1 MDSQRIGSN
10 QLLWIRTEN
19 VDVTIKGKAAHP
31 NFQGI
36 EYKQGDSSL
45 KIYCSDEFEVE
56 LLDGDVPQ
64 FSMVNGEIHTGEYSI
79 MPMFYEQQQYE
90 ILIEGKDGHRIAF
103 WHDNIN
109 VRNKVTRASRNHEIL
124 SGVINFGNEIGYSDL
139 VIQVDGSNYLRLILE
154 VFPTKIDYKEDY
166 KHIVED
172 VTKEVYNVV
181 FDLLKKTYLGYQQ
194 SDRVNSSPVEFFAVI
209 NKIYKDFLR
218 AADIIMAQPHHVL
231 ETTHEV
237 MPSHKVK
244 KTDQRT
250 IRWIEK
256 HPDHAKRVD
265 GCILVER
272 TLAVKRQVTY
282 NTKENQLTKHI
293 LQSTARKLESFKKS
307 YMRLQRKE
315 DQAVIDKIDFMIK
328 ELNRRCNM
336 TFLAKVNAKEASSGM
351 SLVFSMAPGYRD
363 LYKYYLMLLRGL
375 SITGDVF
382 NISVKDLAL
391 LYEYWCFIKLNSM
404 MKDRYQLISQDIV
417 KVQGNGLFV
426 SLVKG
431 SSSRVK
437 YCNPENGE
445 IITLS
450 YNPKNGQ
457 LPTVA
462 QKPDNVLSLEKKTV
476 NREGKKVKCEY
487 VFDAKYRVNPA
498 LEGTDYYASISHKP
512 GPEVDDINTMHRYRD
527 AIVYQNGAE
536 PYERTMFGAY
546 VLFPYG
552 NEDEYRTHKFFE
564 SIDKVNIGGLPFL
577 PSATRMVKDML
588 DALISDSPDS
598 AFERATLPRG
608 IEDKLARTDW
618 TKRDV
623 LVGALRSR
631 GQLETCLMHK
641 FYHVPAARIDVA
653 ELPIHYV
660 AIYQSINLFDK
671 EAGIRYYGEVTR
683 CSLVKRR
690 EIKEIQKSSDEL
702 YYRLEIKE
710 WKEMNV
716 PLVAKE
722 IRDFPFF
729 TNMFL
734 LQHCSEVPDLRI
746 KTAEEYRLYTELKRL
761 SQDSSVN
768 DEENINGFMYNDK
781 MIVLENGNIQV
792 IASDRIVEQVTLESF
807 SRKPSAVFG
816 VIKKILNSTEE
827 ENGNSKSKN

>member
-1 MDSQRIGSN
+1 MDSQHIGSN

-45 KIYCSDEFEVE
+45 RIHCSDKFQVE
-56 LLDGDVPQ
+56 LLEGDVPQ
-64 FSMVNGEIHTGEYSI
+64 FSMVNGGIHTGEYFI

-90 ILIEGKDGHRIAF
+90 ILIEGKDGHTIAF

-139 VIQVDGSNYLRLILE
+139 VIQVDGSNYLRIILE
-154 VFPTKIDYKEDY
+154 VFPTKINYKEDY

-172 VTKEVYNVV
+172 ITKEVYNVV
-181 FDLLKKTYLGYQQ
+181 FDFLKKTYLGYQQ
-194 SDRVNSSPVEFFAVI
+194 SDKVNSSPVEFFVVI
-209 NKIYKDFLR
+209 NKIYEDFLR
-218 AADIIMAQPHHVL
+218 AADIIMSQPHHVL

-237 MPSHKVK
+237 MPSYKIK
-244 KTDQRT
+244 KTDAKT

-256 HPDHAKRVD
+256 HPDQAKRVN
-265 GCILVER
+265 GCALVER
-272 TLAVKRQVTY
+272 TLGVKRQVTY

-431 SSSRVK
+431 SSSGVK

-476 NREGKKVKCEY
+476 NREGKKVKYEY

-527 AIVYQNGAE
+527 AIVYQNEAE

-577 PSATRMVKDML
+577 PSATSMVKDML
-588 DALISDSPDS
+588 DELISDSPDS

-608 IEDKLARTDW
+608 IEDKLVKTDW

-623 LVGALRSR
+623 LVGALRNK
-631 GQLETCLMHK
+631 GQLEICLTHK
-641 FYHVPAARIDVA
+641 FYHIPATRIDES

-660 AIYQSINLFDK
+660 AIYQSINHFGK

-683 CSLVKRR
+683 CTLVKRCEIR
-690 EIKEIQKSSDEL
+690 EIPKNSDEM

-722 IRDFPFF
+722 VRDFPFF

-761 SQDSSVN
+761 SQNSTVN
-768 DEENINGFMYNDK
+768 DEENTNGFMYNDK

-807 SRKPSAVFG
+807 SRKPSVVF
-816 VIKKILNSTEE
+816 
-827 ENGNSKSKN
+827 SKLKERL

>member
-10 QLLWIRTEN
+10 QLLWIRTEK
-19 VDVTIKGKAAHP
+19 VDVTIKGKATHP

-36 EYKQGDSSL
+36 EYKQGDSAL
-45 KIYCSDEFEVE
+45 RIHCSDEFEVE
-56 LLDGDVPQ
+56 LPDGNVPQ
-64 FSMVNGEIHTGEYSI
+64 FSMVSGGIHTGEYSI

-90 ILIEGKDGHRIAF
+90 ILIEGRNGHTVVF

-166 KHIVED
+166 ACIVED
-172 VTKEVYNVV
+172 VTKEVYNVI
-181 FDLLKKTYLGYQQ
+181 FDFLKKTYLGYQQ
-194 SDRVNSSPVEFFAVI
+194 SNKVNSSPVEFFAVI

-218 AADIIMAQPHHVL
+218 AADIIMSQPHHVL
-231 ETTHEV
+231 ETKHQV
-237 MPSHKVK
+237 MPSHKIN
-244 KTDQRT
+244 KTDART

-256 HPDHAKRVD
+256 HPDQAKKVD

-272 TLAVKRQVTY
+272 ALGVKRQVTY
-282 NTKENQLTKHI
+282 NTKENQLTKYI
-293 LQSTARKLESFKKS
+293 LQSTARKLESFKKN

-315 DQAVIDKIDFMIK
+315 DQAVIDKIDSMTK
-328 ELNRRCNM
+328 ELNRRCNT
-336 TFLAKVNAKEASSGM
+336 TFLAEVNAKEASSGM

-404 MKDRYQLISQDIV
+404 MKDKYQLISQDIV
-417 KVQGNGLFV
+417 KVQGNGVFV

-431 SSSRVK
+431 ASSKVK
-437 YCNPENGE
+437 YRNPENGE
-445 IITLS
+445 VITLS
-450 YNPKNGQ
+450 YNPKTGHV
-457 LPTVA
+457 PTVA

-476 NREGKKVKCEY
+476 NREGKKVKYEY

-498 LEGTDYYASISHKP
+498 LEGTDYYASISHNP

-552 NEDEYRTHKFFE
+552 NEEEYRTHKFFE

-577 PSATRMVKDML
+577 PSATNMVKDML
-588 DALISDSPDS
+588 DSLISDSPDS

-608 IEDKLARTDW
+608 IEDKLAKTDW
-618 TKRDV
+618 KRREV
-623 LVGALRSR
+623 LVGALRNR
-631 GQLETCLMHK
+631 GQLETCLKHK
-641 FYHVPAARIDVA
+641 FYHVPAVRISEPD
-653 ELPIHYV
+653 LPIHYV
-660 AIYQSINLFDK
+660 AIYQSINLFGKD
-671 EAGIRYYGEVTR
+671 AGIRYYGEVIR
-683 CSLVKRR
+683 CSLVKRC
-690 EIKEIQKSSDEL
+690 EIQEIPKNSDEW
-702 YYRLEIKE
+702 YYRLEVKE

-722 IRDFPFF
+722 VRDFPFF
-729 TNMFL
+729 TNLFL
-734 LQHCSEVPDLRI
+734 LQHCSEVPDLQI
-746 KTAEEYRLYTELKRL
+746 KTEEEYRLYTELKRL
-761 SQDSSVN
+761 SQDSAIN
-768 DEENINGFMYNDK
+768 DEENMNGFRYNDK
-781 MIVLENGNIQV
+781 IIVLENGKIQV
-792 IASDRIVEQVTLESF
+792 VEAGQVVEQITVDSF
-807 SRKPSAVFG
+807 ARKPSAAFD
-816 VIKKILNSTEE
+816 ILKKKI
-827 ENGNSKSKN
+827 K

>member
-1 MDSQRIGSN
+1 MDSQHIGSN
-10 QLLWIRTEN
+10 QLLWIRTEK
-19 VDVTIKGKAAHP
+19 VDVTIKGKATHP
-31 NFQGI
+31 SFQGI

-45 KIYCSDEFEVE
+45 KIHCSDEFAVE

-64 FSMVNGEIHTGEYSI
+64 FSMVSGGIHTGEYTI

-90 ILIEGKDGHRIAF
+90 ILIEGRDGHKIAF
-103 WHDNIN
+103 WHDNFN

-166 KHIVED
+166 RRIVED

-181 FDLLKKTYLGYQQ
+181 FDFLKKTYLGYQQ
-194 SDRVNSSPVEFFAVI
+194 SDKVNSSPVEFFAVI

-218 AADIIMAQPHHVL
+218 AADIIMLRPHHVL

-237 MPSHKVK
+237 MPSHKI
-244 KTDQRT
+244 KTTDTKT

-256 HPDHAKRVD
+256 HPDQVKRVD
-265 GCILVER
+265 GRILVDR
-272 TLAVKRQVTY
+272 SLGVKRQVTY

-293 LQSTARKLESFKKS
+293 LQSTARKLESFKKN
-307 YMRLQRKE
+307 YIRLQRKE
-315 DQAVIDKIDFMIK
+315 DQAVIGKIDFMIR
-328 ELNRRCNM
+328 ELNRRCNT
-336 TFLAKVNAKEASSGM
+336 TFLAEVSAKEDSSGM

-404 MKDRYQLISQDIV
+404 MKDRYQLVSQDIV

-431 SSSRVK
+431 ASSRVK
-437 YCNPENGE
+437 YRNPENGE
-445 IITLS
+445 LITLS
-450 YNPKNGQ
+450 YNPKTGRV
-457 LPTVA
+457 PTVA

-476 NREGKKVKCEY
+476 NREGKKVKYEY

-552 NEDEYRTHKFFE
+552 NEEEYRNHKFFE

-577 PSATRMVKDML
+577 PSATSMVKDML

-598 AFERATLPRG
+598 AFERTTLPRG

-618 TKRDV
+618 ERREV
-623 LVGALRSR
+623 LVGALRNR
-631 GQLETCLMHK
+631 GQLDVCLRDK
-641 FYHVPAARIDVA
+641 FYHIPAARVDESI
-653 ELPIHYV
+653 LPIHYV
-660 AIYQSINLFDK
+660 AIYQSINLFGK

-690 EIKEIQKSSDEL
+690 EIKEIPKNSDEL

-722 IRDFPFF
+722 VKDFPFF

-734 LQHCSEVPDLRI
+734 LQHCSEVPELRI

-761 SQDSSVN
+761 SQDATLN
-768 DEENINGFMYNDK
+768 DEENINGFQYNEK
-781 MIVLENGNIQV
+781 TIMLENGKIQV
-792 IASDRIVEQVTLESF
+792 VDSGRVVEQITVDTF
-807 SRKPSAVFG
+807 ARKPSAAFEILKRK
-816 VIKKILNSTEE
+816 IK
-827 ENGNSKSKN
+827 

>member
-1 MDSQRIGSN
+1 MELPDG
-10 QLLWIRTEN
+10 N
-19 VDVTIKGKAAHP
+19 V
-31 NFQGI
+31 
-36 EYKQGDSSL
+36 S
-45 KIYCSDEFEVE
+45 
-56 LLDGDVPQ
+56 Q
-64 FSMVNGEIHTGEYSI
+64 FSMVSGGIHTGEYSI

-90 ILIEGKDGHRIAF
+90 ILIEGRNGHTIVF

-166 KHIVED
+166 ACIVED
-172 VTKEVYNVV
+172 VTKEVYNVI
-181 FDLLKKTYLGYQQ
+181 FDFLKKTYLGYKQ
-194 SDRVNSSPVEFFAVI
+194 SDKVNSSPVEFFAVI

-218 AADIIMAQPHHVL
+218 AADIIMSQPHHVL
-231 ETTHEV
+231 ETTHQV
-237 MPSHKVK
+237 MPNHKIK
-244 KTDQRT
+244 KTDART

-256 HPDHAKRVD
+256 HPDQAKKVD

-272 TLAVKRQVTY
+272 TLGVRRQVTY
-282 NTKENQLTKHI
+282 NTKENQLTKYI
-293 LQSTARKLESFKKS
+293 LQSIVRKLESFKKN

-315 DQAVIDKIDFMIK
+315 DQAVIDKIDSMIK
-328 ELNRRCNM
+328 ELNRRCTT
-336 TFLAKVNAKEASSGM
+336 TFLAEVNAKEVSSGM
-351 SLVFSMAPGYRD
+351 SLVFSMASGYRD

-404 MKDRYQLISQDIV
+404 MKDKYRLISQDIV

-431 SSSRVK
+431 ASSRVK
-437 YCNPENGE
+437 YRNLENGE
-445 IITLS
+445 VITLS
-450 YNPKNGQ
+450 YNPKTGHV
-457 LPTVA
+457 PTVA

-476 NREGKKVKCEY
+476 NREGRKVKYEY

-552 NEDEYRTHKFFE
+552 NEEEYRTHKFFE

-577 PSATRMVKDML
+577 PSATNMVKDML

-608 IEDKLARTDW
+608 SEDKLAKTDW
-618 TKRDV
+618 NRREV
-623 LVGALRSR
+623 LVGALRNR
-631 GQLETCLMHK
+631 GQLEKCLKHK
-641 FYHVPAARIDVA
+641 FYHVPAVRIGEPD
-653 ELPIHYV
+653 LPIHYV
-660 AIYQSINLFDK
+660 AIYQSINLFGK
-671 EAGIRYYGEVTR
+671 EAGIRYYGEVIR

-690 EIKEIQKSSDEL
+690 EIREIPKNSGEW
-702 YYRLEIKE
+702 YYRFEVKE

-746 KTAEEYRLYTELKRL
+746 KTEEEYRLYTEIKRL
-761 SQDSSVN
+761 SQDSEIN
-768 DEENINGFMYNDK
+768 DEENMNGFRYNDK
-781 MIVLENGNIQV
+781 IIVLENGKIQV
-792 IASDRIVEQVTLESF
+792 VEAGQVVEQITVDSF
-807 SRKPSAVFG
+807 ARKPSAAFD
-816 VIKKILNSTEE
+816 ILKKKI
-827 ENGNSKSKN
+827 K